1 MQASS
6 KKVDIALKGL
16 KPGTA
21 FEIEI
26 LDKDHGNVYDD
37 YLKIG
42 APHSPGYKEID
53 YLRQAAWNTDKQIIK
68 VNSEGT
74 FVWKSELAPWSCVLI
89 REL

>member
-1 MQASS
+1 MEHQFSSNHHTHYHDPYPSEYEEAVPSAANFNNYMQASS

-37 YLKIG
+37 
-42 APHSPGYKEID
+42 A
-53 YLRQAAWNTDKQIIK
+53 
-68 VNSEGT
+68 
-74 FVWKSELAPWSCVLI
+74 CM
-89 REL
+89 